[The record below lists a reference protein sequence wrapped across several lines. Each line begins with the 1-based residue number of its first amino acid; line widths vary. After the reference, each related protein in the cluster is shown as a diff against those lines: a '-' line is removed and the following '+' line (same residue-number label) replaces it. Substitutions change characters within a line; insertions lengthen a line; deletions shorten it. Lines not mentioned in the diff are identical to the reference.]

1 MVKVLEHGPK
11 PGRVWSLELPA
22 RVGRRRLARVLASV
36 PGVQLSHHPGWF
48 SWLADRPFCRFE
60 YKGVQFA
67 VEAEWPAFNVF
78 SIAPDPGGCK
88 PETLEIK
95 AALEER
101 L

>member
-22 RVGRRRLARVLASV
+22 RVGRRRLARALASV
-36 PGVQLSHHPGWF
+36 PGVRLQQTPGFF
-48 SWLADRPFCRFE
+48 SWLVDRPFCRFE
-60 YKGVQFA
+60 YNGIQF
-67 VEAEWPAFNVF
+67 VIEAEWPAFKAF
-78 SIAPDPGGCK
+78 TISPDPRGCK

-95 AALEER
+95 MALEER